1 MALKVV
7 SSMKQNNALISTA
20 LLSAIFDEKKQDNI
34 SLLIPFIIKII
45 YENPQIQ
52 EEEIGN
58 KMVELF
64 AFYNFPRAI
73 VRIIIN
79 RLRKQG
85 IVNREDNRLIF
96 KKDITNVV
104 ENFDNRMEKEKK
116 GIYKII
122 RSMME
127 YFKSEANL
135 KMSYLDCR
143 NSLAIFLDKHGY

>member
-104 ENFDNRMEKEKK
+104 ENFDKRMEKAKSKK
-116 GIYKII
+116 
-122 RSMME
+122 
-127 YFKSEANL
+127 
-135 KMSYLDCR
+135 R
-143 NSLAIFLDKHGY
+143 N